1 VSVNLKQYFNVI
13 KETQKSQC
21 KLLVVSK
28 MRSAEDIALLLE
40 NNHKY
45 FGENRVQEAF
55 KKYAGLRK
63 KYDFE
68 LHLIGPLQSN
78 KTDIALSLFDCIQSI
93 DRYKI
98 VDSIINFKNKTNKPI
113 QTKRFFLQINIGN
126 EKQKSGVAPSEAV
139 NFFQYCTDKKLNIEG
154 LMCIPPNNENPN
166 KYFQQM
172 NEIKNMINESLQLS
186 MGMSDDYKLAIQ
198 QGSNMIRVGSL
209 LFDD

>member
-1 VSVNLKQYFNVI
+1 MSVNLKQYFNVI

-28 MRSAEDIALLLE
+28 TRSIEDVTLLLD

-55 KKYAGLRK
+55 KKYVGLRK

-98 VDSIINFKNKTNKPI
+98 VDSIINFKNKSNKPI
-113 QTKRFFLQINIGN
+113 HTKKFFLQINIGN

-139 NFFQYCTDKKLNIEG
+139 NFFQYCKEKKLNIQG

-172 NEIKNMINESLQLS
+172 KDLKNKIDGTLQLS

-198 QGSNMIRVGSL
+198 QDSNMIRVGSL